1 MMQLGISKVRII
13 LESMKEVFTL
23 GMREHIPSSFPLTQ
37 VVLTCTLC
45 TLLTS
50 SKSFLVPVLATTL
63 LLVGVHQGQSSDLR
77 DVTSSYLRSPD
88 SCFWVAESEG
98 QVVGT
103 VACMPAE
110 SAPGC
115 LELKRMSV
123 RRSHRGRGIAKALC
137 RTVEDFT
144 RDRGYAAVV
153 LHTSMVQTE
162 AQKLYEHMGF
172 KRIREFVLPE
182 AAAKIL
188 NFMLYEYRLDVCE
201 EGGQSAKLMNEENNF
216 TSGLVRTIHAASLFS
231 YKCF

>member
-1 MMQLGISKVRII
+1 MSGVQIRKYQEEDA
-13 LESMKEVFTL
+13 ESVKEVFTL
-23 GMREHIPSSFPLTQ
+23 GMSEHIPSSFVHLLKQPLTQ
-37 VVLTCTLC
+37 MVLMCTFCALI
-45 TLLTS
+45 TS
-50 SKSFLVPVLATTL
+50 SQSFLLPVLAVTL
-63 LLVGVHQGQSSDLR
+63 LLAGARLGIVYMFNRYIEVTLSSDLR

-98 QVVGT
+98 RVVGT
-103 VACMPAE
+103 VACLPAE
-110 SAPGC
+110 NAPGC

-144 RDRGYAAVV
+144 RDRGYGAVV
-153 LHTSMVQTE
+153 LHTSMVATD

-172 KRIREFVLPE
+172 RRIREFVLPE

-201 EGGQSAKLMNEENNF
+201 EGGQRWPNS
-216 TSGLVRTIHAASLFS
+216 
-231 YKCF
+231 

>member
-1 MMQLGISKVRII
+1 MSGVQIRKYQEEDA
-13 LESMKEVFTL
+13 ESVKEVFTL
-23 GMREHIPSSFPLTQ
+23 GMSEHIPSSFVHVLKQPLTQ
-37 VVLTCTLC
+37 MVLMCTFCALI
-45 TLLTS
+45 TS
-50 SKSFLVPVLATTL
+50 SNSYLLPFLAVAL
-63 LLVGVHQGQSSDLR
+63 LLAVARLGIVYMFNRYIEATLSSDLR
-77 DVTSSYLRSPD
+77 DVTTSYLRSPD

-98 QVVGT
+98 RVVGT
-103 VACMPAE
+103 VACLPAE
-110 SAPGC
+110 NAPGC

-188 NFMLYEYRLDVCE
+188 NFMLYEYRLDVHNSKE
-201 EGGQSAKLMNEENNF
+201 IRK
-216 TSGLVRTIHAASLFS
+216 
-231 YKCF
+231 

>member
-1 MMQLGISKVRII
+1 MSGVQIRKYQEEDA
-13 LESMKEVFTL
+13 ESVKEVFTL
-23 GMREHIPSSFPLTQ
+23 GMSEHIPSSFVHVLKQPLTQ
-37 VVLTCTLC
+37 MVLMCTFCALI
-45 TLLTS
+45 TS
-50 SKSFLVPVLATTL
+50 SNSYLLPFLAVAL
-63 LLVGVHQGQSSDLR
+63 LLAVARLGIVYMFNRYIEATLSSDLR
-77 DVTSSYLRSPD
+77 DVTTSYLRSPD

-98 QVVGT
+98 RVVGT
-103 VACMPAE
+103 VACLPAE
-110 SAPGC
+110 NAPGC

-201 EGGQSAKLMNEENNF
+201 EGGQRWPNDE
-216 TSGLVRTIHAASLFS
+216 
-231 YKCF
+231 